1 MGVFF
6 LLFDVFEHVF
16 VKTRSALF
24 INPLTNM
31 PRCAAVKKNGKQCK
45 QNGTGGEIIDCG
57 QGPRCAYHKKP
68 AVNQQLSIIETCP
81 SYPVSSL
88 EFEPGLGY
96 SELNTAYDGS
106 LFYQDFLRLAQR
118 SLDFNCG
125 DHCSGQWVEDGQ
137 LLRTCPGELHM
148 TNATWT
154 SLDPVMQSRVKGLK
168 CSACFVPIKTL
179 HVNSE
184 IPLDEP

>member
-1 MGVFF
+1 
-6 LLFDVFEHVF
+6 
-16 VKTRSALF
+16 
-24 INPLTNM
+24 M
-31 PRCAAVKKNGKQCK
+31 PRCAAVKKSGKQCR
-45 QNGTGGEIIDCG
+45 QNGTQSGGEITDRG
-57 QGPRCAYHKKP
+57 QGPRCAYHRILVGQP
-68 AVNQQLSIIETCP
+68 RLSDDQTCP
-81 SYPVSSL
+81 PYPVSSL

-96 SELNTAYDGS
+96 SRHNTAYEGS
-106 LFYQDFLRLAQR
+106 LFYQDFLRLAQD

-168 CSACFVPIKTL
+168 CSACFVKIKTL